1 MNKQTKSQREPA
13 PFGDQD
19 RLCRPRDTFV
29 DASCDV
35 FRWREANSPRFQA
48 LQARRE
54 ALAGAGF
61 PGPAAELF
69 PAYEEALYVWE
80 GAYAR
85 AAWAQGVA
93 AAGAAYLGGGAKPA
107 PGPRAVRCP
116 AEEEELKDFY
126 TCVRLA
132 LPQDRRKALTEYHAV
147 ARQEV
152 RQVFWYAFVG
162 GYEWMLELLRE
173 SGLSAEERAP
183 ECYYR
188 KLD

>member
-1 MNKQTKSQREPA
+1 MKKQSKSQRKPA
-13 PFGDQD
+13 PFEGQV
-19 RLCRPRDTFV
+19 RVCRPRDTFQ

-54 ALAGAGF
+54 AMVGAGF
-61 PGPAAELF
+61 PGPAAGLF
-69 PAYEEALYVWE
+69 AAYEEALYTWE
-80 GAYAR
+80 GAYAQ

-93 AAGAAYLGGGAKPA
+93 AAGAACLGGKPL
-107 PGPRAVRCP
+107 GPRAVQCR
-116 AEEEELKDFY
+116 EQEEELRNCY

-132 LPQDRRKALTEYHAV
+132 LPQRRRKELTRYHAL

-173 SGLSAEERAP
+173 SGLSAEEQAP

>member
-1 MNKQTKSQREPA
+1 MNKQIKFQREPA

-19 RLCRPRDTFV
+19 WLCRPRDTFV

-35 FRWREANSPRFQA
+35 FRWREANSPRFRA

-54 ALAGAGF
+54 ALAGEEFSGLV
-61 PGPAAELF
+61 AELF
-69 PAYEEALYVWE
+69 PAYEQALSVWE

-93 AAGAAYLGGGAKPA
+93 AAGAAYLIGGAESV

-116 AEEEELKDFY
+116 VEEEELKDFY

-132 LPQDRRKALTEYHAV
+132 LPQDRRKKLTGYHAL

-162 GYEWMLELLRE
+162 GYEWMLELLRD
-173 SGLSAEERAP
+173 SGLSVEERAP
-183 ECYYR
+183 ESYYR